1 MIRCQQPQ
9 AHPDRCSCSPA
20 GTERVSSAWLAQLRE
35 EYRQYAEECERLRG
49 DLQHREKMV
58 GDLQAAWDT
67 ALKGLELMR
76 AERDQL
82 RAQAEAL
89 HQVGHALGLAAG
101 SDLTRD
107 VLAGVN
113 SLRAELAA
121 IREQEPVAWQS
132 RFTDEE
138 WAKCS
143 RGHFDWAKRE
153 PEAFPGGY
161 EARELYAL
169 PPQQLGAIGTHWPPF
184 AKKVLAKMRRFY
196 SCAEDPGSGGVD
208 IGRHWLDLLTQL
220 ELLNRVQRSPALWEI
235 SQQGEDL
242 LHAEVNE

>member
-1 MIRCQQPQ
+1 MIRCQQPN

-20 GTERVSSAWLAQLRE
+20 GTEQVSSAWLAQLRE

-49 DLQHREKMV
+49 ELQHRDKLLAEM
-58 GDLQAAWDT
+58 QAAWDT
-67 ALKGLELMR
+67 ALEAGKLMN
-76 AERDQL
+76 AQL
-82 RAQAEAL
+82 
-89 HQVGHALGLAAG
+89 
-101 SDLTRD
+101 T
-107 VLAGVN
+107 
-113 SLRAELAA
+113 A

-143 RGHFDWAKRE
+143 RGHFDWVKRE